1 MNHITA
7 ERNKKYILEGRGCRG
22 HVIYQ
27 ATIYTENSLKI
38 YISLSSNQLK
48 NEQHHTISQLIAN

>member
-1 MNHITA
+1 MNHVTA
-7 ERNKKYILEGRGCRG
+7 ERNKKYLLEERGCRG

-48 NEQHHTISQLIAN
+48 NE